1 MVRAHDLYQ
10 YKKYFHLRRELQI
23 YFRLNIKISIVIM
36 YTIINEKLKEWYYQY
51 NIVLGRKQYFI
62 NIVEK
67 SLNASTKEILNF

>member
-1 MVRAHDLYQ
+1 
-10 YKKYFHLRRELQI
+10 
-23 YFRLNIKISIVIM
+23 M